1 MSENQNKVD
10 FNILPKN
17 NIKREDENQNKKING
32 CKSYFHSNHNNWNCR
47 SEKYLISDFLR
58 SMETKVS
65 INLH

>member
-1 MSENQNKVD
+1 MSENQNKDD

-32 CKSYFHSNHNNWNCR
+32 FKSYFHSNHGNWNCR

-58 SMETKVS
+58 SMGTKVS